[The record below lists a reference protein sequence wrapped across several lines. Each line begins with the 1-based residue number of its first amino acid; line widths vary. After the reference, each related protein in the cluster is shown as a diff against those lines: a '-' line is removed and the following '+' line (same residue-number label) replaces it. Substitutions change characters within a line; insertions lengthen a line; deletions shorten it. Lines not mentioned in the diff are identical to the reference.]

1 MNLNS
6 IIFPAP
12 TDDKT
17 YELYRYREEIIYVP
31 KVNKDGSK
39 FHIPCLLQMSKRKTE
54 SNKFLFYFHGNAED
68 IFNST
73 SNLDLLRNSLPVSH
87 LFNML

>member
-17 YELYRYREEIIYVP
+17 YELYRYKEELIFVP
-31 KVNKDGSK
+31 KPGKTNY
-39 FHIPCLLQMSKRKTE
+39 IPCLLQPSKRKE
-54 SNKFLFYFHGNAED
+54 NSNKFLFYFHGNAED
-68 IFNST
+68 IFNAT
-73 SNLDLLRNSLPVSH
+73 ANLDLLRNTLPVN
-87 LFNML
+87 FN

>member
-12 TDDKT
+12 LEDKKA
-17 YELYRYREEIIYVP
+17 ELNY
-31 KVNKDGSK
+31 NKDRVIFIPKKDEYGNK
-39 FHIPCLLQMSKRKTE
+39 FHIPCFYRITNKKFN

-68 IFNST
+68 IFSIR
-73 SNLDLLRNSLPVSH
+73 SNIDTIRNFLPV
-87 LFNML
+87 FKI

>member
-17 YELYRYREEIIYVP
+17 YELYRFKDEVIFIP
-31 KVNKDGSK
+31 KKNGDDVV
-39 FHIPCLLQMSKRKTE
+39 HIPCLLQQSKRKTD

-73 SNLDLLRNSLPVSH
+73 ANLDLLRNALPVN
-87 LFNML
+87 LI